1 MKIKEKNKKIL
12 MEFSKEESI
21 VFFSWLNYFNENSE
35 NMFQDQSEQRI
46 LWDLESSLEKIILD
60 VFSDDYNDK
69 LKKYRELIRDKE

>member
-46 LWDLESSLEKIILD
+46 LWNLESSLEKIILD

>member
-35 NMFQDQSEQRI
+35 NMFQDQSEQRV

>member
-12 MEFSKEESI
+12 MELSKEESI

>member
-69 LKKYRELIRDKE
+69 LKKNRELIRDKE

>member
-35 NMFQDQSEQRI
+35 NTFQDQSEQRI

>member
-1 MKIKEKNKKIL
+1 